1 MVSPALA
8 LFDRPWR
15 SFLIGRAYRLAI
27 AQAIERNSPIAQ
39 FHEVR
44 DLVAPAKRH
53 VGESMDQDDR
63 AFRLPFW

>member
-1 MVSPALA
+1 MSL
-8 LFDRPWR
+8 LLEW
-15 SFLIGRAYRLAI
+15 SMGREGRLSAYRLAI
-27 AQAIERNSPIAQ
+27 AHAIKRDGPISQ